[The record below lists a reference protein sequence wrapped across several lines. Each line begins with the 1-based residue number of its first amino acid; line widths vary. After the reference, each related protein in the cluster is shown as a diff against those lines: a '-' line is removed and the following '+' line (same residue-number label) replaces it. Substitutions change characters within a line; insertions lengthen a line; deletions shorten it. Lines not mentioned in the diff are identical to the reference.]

1 MRHLLPMPGRALVA
15 LALLLAVLGGVGCV
29 TRVERHPMEPSL
41 KGAWSPFNQ
50 PPVTEAPAAQ
60 VPAAQVPAAAPAPVP
75 GPPTG
80 KAPTQVALDQLED
93 FALKADGLAVNNFCL
108 SENEDGTALHLRA
121 TYRNRQPE
129 ARAVCVMVVGL
140 SEAKDILW
148 AGHATCVAD
157 PNGVGVLPEL
167 NVLVP
172 AGTLKQTAAVSLR
185 LNARKDVPVQAT
197 TYRVPLR

>member
-1 MRHLLPMPGRALVA
+1 MRHLLPTPGRAPVA
-15 LALLLAVLGGVGCV
+15 MALLLTALGAGCV
-29 TRVERHPMEPSL
+29 TRVERHPVDPTL
-41 KGAWSPFNQ
+41 KGAWSAFNQ

-60 VPAAQVPAAAPAPVP
+60 VPAAAPAPVP
-75 GPPTG
+75 VPPTG

-108 SENEDGTALHLRA
+108 SETDDGTALHLRA

-140 SEAKDILW
+140 SDAKDVLW

-157 PNGVGVLPEL
+157 ANGVGVLPEL
-167 NVLVP
+167 HVLVP

-185 LNARKDVPVQAT
+185 LTARKDAPVRT
-197 TYRVPLR
+197 NYKVPLR

>member
-15 LALLLAVLGGVGCV
+15 LVLLLAALGGVGCV
-29 TRVERHPMEPSL
+29 TRVERHPAETSL
-41 KGAWSPFNQ
+41 KGAWSAFNQ

-60 VPAAQVPAAAPAPVP
+60 VPASVPAPAPT
-75 GPPTG
+75 PPTG
-80 KAPTQVALDQLED
+80 KAQTQVALDQLED

-108 SENEDGTALHLRA
+108 SENDDGTALHLRA

-140 SEAKDILW
+140 SEAKDVLW

-185 LNARKDVPVQAT
+185 LTARKDVPSRT
-197 TYRVPLR
+197 TFKVPLR